1 MKNILRENM
10 RRFGTKNLNEQETP
24 KPVQPVDMD
33 LTKLKPLRSHM
44 LKLIQIASQD
54 AGMVRGMVQD
64 YDYLV
69 DDIKSAFSSMNIN
82 DLVELFTKMSTD
94 TKFMNW
100 FVNSMEFED
109 KFKSGVKNEL
119 QDTFE
124 YINQRMKKL
133 QELSVP
139 APNVTDENII
149 KIDLCYKKEGQEKI
163 DCIIGTILSRSKD
176 LIDYIDKYENMM
188 GKTNRYDSTRN
199 DYINKQ
205 QK

>member
-24 KPVQPVDMD
+24 KPVQPIDMD

-64 YDYLV
+64 YDYLI

-94 TKFMNW
+94 TKFINW
-100 FVNSMEFED
+100 FINSMEFED
-109 KFKSGVKNEL
+109 KFKPGVKSKL

-133 QELSVP
+133 QGLSVP
-139 APNVTDENII
+139 APNVTENII
-149 KIDLCYKKEGQEKI
+149 TIDLCPKKEGQELI
-163 DCIIGTILSRSKD
+163 DCIIGTILSTSKD
-176 LIDYIDKYENMM
+176 LIDYIDKYEKAM

-205 QK
+205 RK

>member
-24 KPVQPVDMD
+24 KPVQPIDMD

-64 YDYLV
+64 YDYLI

-100 FVNSMEFED
+100 FINSMEFED
-109 KFKSGVKNEL
+109 KFKPGVKSKL

-133 QELSVP
+133 QGLSVP
-139 APNVTDENII
+139 APNVTENII
-149 KIDLCYKKEGQEKI
+149 TIDLCPKKEGQELI
-163 DCIIGTILSRSKD
+163 DCIIGTILSTSKD
-176 LIDYIDKYENMM
+176 LIDYIDKYEKAM

-205 QK
+205 RK